1 MRYNSQIIN
10 PKGDYMKHNMHSMRG
25 IADGKYRE
33 ARRLRREMTDSERLL
48 WARLRRNQINGLH
61 FRRQHV
67 ISGFIVDFYCIKA
80 KLAVEVDGGIHN
92 LQSQQDTIRD
102 DILNSHGIRVLRV
115 TNDRVV
121 SSINDVILEI
131 SKICNQRV
139 NHEGDAQYSTSP

>member
-1 MRYNSQIIN
+1 
-10 PKGDYMKHNMHSMRG
+10 MKRSMHSFQG
-25 IADGKYRE
+25 ITDGKYRE

-80 KLAVEVDGGIHN
+80 KLAMEVDGGIHN

-102 DILNSHGIRVLRV
+102 DILNSHGIRVKRA

>member
-1 MRYNSQIIN
+1 
-10 PKGDYMKHNMHSMRG
+10 MKRSMHSFQG
-25 IADGKYRE
+25 ITDGKYRE

-80 KLAVEVDGGIHN
+80 KLAMEVDGGIHN

-102 DILNSHGIRVLRV
+102 DILNSHGIRVKRV